1 MILFKRPVITI
12 FILYALIIIFL
23 DYFGHFSAVNKSS
36 LIGYTD
42 NIKITLTGRII
53 NEPVVK
59 NNRQQFVL
67 ETTKLNDSPLK
78 EKTFVYAPPAND
90 LKYGDV
96 IELYGK
102 LQIPPSAV
110 FPGNFDYG
118 KYLNR
123 QNIYTLFFASDF
135 EFLEKKP
142 SLIKY
147 LALKSKNDISDRFK
161 RFFKQPYAAVLEA
174 MMIGEKSSID
184 NDTKNIFINTGL
196 IHILVV
202 SGLNVGFC
210 VVIFIF
216 LFKLFNLRLKYVYL
230 LTIPAI
236 FFYMILT
243 GANPPVVRASVM
255 ALCILISLIIDR
267 EPLVYNAI
275 ALSALIILIFNPQ
288 ELFTASFQ
296 MSFTATLG
304 IIYLY
309 PKINSSLGRI
319 KNKYLRWLWNVV
331 SVTLAAQ
338 IGILPVLMFYFG
350 KLSLISFLANIL
362 IVPAVGFIVAVSFIF
377 YAATFISSWIAVLC
391 AALLSFVVNIILSV
405 IRFMAD
411 FNFSIIYVKIPS
423 VTAVIF
429 YYFALIIMLEFSR
442 SRKMLAG
449 LCILIAAASVLS
461 FRNPDFT
468 KTFETKKNI
477 TTHIKQKN
485 ANIIIFKQLRKDKY
499 YFSNLNQYLHGRGI
513 GKIDQFCTN
522 SKEDIR
528 TNMTDMEITEVLYAD

>member
-12 FILYALIIIFL
+12 LFLYALIIIFL
-23 DYFGHFSAVNKSS
+23 DYSGHFSAANKSK
-36 LIGYTD
+36 LTGYAD
-42 NIKITLTGRII
+42 NIQLSLTGKII

-67 ETTKLNDSPLK
+67 ETTKLNDIPLK
-78 EKTFVYAPPAND
+78 EKTFVYAPLAND

-96 IELYGK
+96 IELSGK
-102 LQIPPSAV
+102 LQIPPEAS

-142 SLIKY
+142 SLIKSF
-147 LALKSKNDISDRFK
+147 AIKSKNDISDRFK
-161 RFFKQPYAAVLEA
+161 NFFKQPYAAVLEA

-319 KNKYLRWLWNVV
+319 KNKYLRWGWNVI

-362 IVPAVGFIVAVSFIF
+362 IVPVVGFIVAVSFIF
-377 YAATFISSWIAVLC
+377 YAATFISSWAAVLC

-405 IRFMAD
+405 IRLMAD
-411 FNFSIIYVKIPS
+411 FNFSIIYVKTPS
-423 VTAVIF
+423 VAAVMF

-442 SRKMLAG
+442 SRKILAG
-449 LCILIAAASVLS
+449 LCLLIAAVSIIS

-468 KTFETKKNI
+468 KTFETQKNI

-485 ANIIIFKQLRKDKY
+485 TNIIIFKQQKKDKY
-499 YFSNLNQYLHGRGI
+499 YFSNLNQYLHAKGI
-513 GKIDQFCTN
+513 NKIDQFCTN

-528 TNMTDMEITEVLYAD
+528 TNMPDMEITEVLYAD

>member
-12 FILYALIIIFL
+12 LFLYALIIIFL
-23 DYFGHFSAVNKSS
+23 DYSGRFSAANKSK
-36 LIGYTD
+36 LIGYAD
-42 NIKITLTGRII
+42 NIQLSLTGKII

-67 ETTKLNDSPLK
+67 ETTKLNDIPLK
-78 EKTFVYAPPAND
+78 EKTFVYAPLTND
-90 LKYGDV
+90 LKYGDI
-96 IELYGK
+96 IELSGK
-102 LQIPPSAV
+102 LQIPPEAS

-123 QNIYTLFFASDF
+123 QNIYTLFFSSDF

-142 SLIKY
+142 SLIKSF
-147 LALKSKNDISDRFK
+147 ALKSKNDISDRFK
-161 RFFKQPYAAVLEA
+161 KFFKQPYAAVIEA

-202 SGLNVGFC
+202 SGMNVGFC
-210 VVIFIF
+210 VIIFIF
-216 LFKLFNLRLKYVYL
+216 LFKLFNLKLKYVYL

-275 ALSALIILIFNPQ
+275 ALSALIILVFNPQ

-309 PKINSSLGRI
+309 PKINSSLGGI
-319 KNKYLRWLWNVV
+319 KNKYLRWLWNVI

-377 YAATFISSWIAVLC
+377 YAATFISSWAAVLC

-423 VTAVIF
+423 VAAVIF
-429 YYFALIIMLEFSR
+429 YYFALITMLEFSR

-449 LCILIAAASVLS
+449 LCILIAAACVLS

-528 TNMTDMEITEVLYAD
+528 TNMPDMEITEVLYAD

>member
-12 FILYALIIIFL
+12 LFLYALIIIFL
-23 DYFGHFSAVNKSS
+23 DYSGRFSATNKSD
-36 LIGYTD
+36 LIGYAD
-42 NIKITLTGRII
+42 NIKISLTGRII
-53 NEPVVK
+53 NEPVIK

-67 ETTKLNDSPLK
+67 ETTKLNDISLK
-78 EKTFVYAPPAND
+78 EKTFVYAPLTND

-96 IELYGK
+96 IELSGK
-102 LQIPPSAV
+102 LQIPPEAS

-123 QNIYTLFFASDF
+123 QNIYTLFFSSDF

-142 SLIKY
+142 SLIKSF
-147 LALKSKNDISDRFK
+147 AIKSKNDISDRFK
-161 RFFKQPYAAVLEA
+161 KFFKQPYAAVLEA

-296 MSFTATLG
+296 MSFAATLG

-319 KNKYLRWLWNVV
+319 RNKYLRWLWNVV

-377 YAATFISSWIAVLC
+377 YAATFISSWAAVLC
-391 AALLSFVVNIILSV
+391 AALLSFVVNIILSA

-411 FNFSIIYVKIPS
+411 FNFSMVYVKIPS
-423 VTAVIF
+423 VAAVIF
-429 YYFALIIMLEFSR
+429 YYFAVIVMLEFSR
-442 SRKMLAG
+442 SRKMIAG

-461 FRNPDFT
+461 FRNPDFA

-485 ANIIIFKQLRKDKY
+485 ANIIIFKQLKKDKY

-513 GKIDQFCTN
+513 NKIDQFCTN

-528 TNMTDMEITEVLYAD
+528 TNMPDMEITEVLYAD